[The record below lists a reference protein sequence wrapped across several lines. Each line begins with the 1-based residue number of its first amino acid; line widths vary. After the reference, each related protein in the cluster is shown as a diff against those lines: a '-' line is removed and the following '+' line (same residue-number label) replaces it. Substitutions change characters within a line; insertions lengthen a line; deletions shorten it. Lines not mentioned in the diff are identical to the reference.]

1 MKIRLI
7 CIQKNADKRIESLIE
22 DYQKRLKHYINF
34 QIEYLELPKKLKKLN
49 KQELLKAEAEL
60 ILSNTANTATLV
72 LLDDKG
78 KSYDSVAFSKHL
90 QSKLNASTQELI
102 FCIGG
107 AFGFSEEVYSRS
119 NEKLSLS
126 KMTLTHQMVRLF
138 FVEQLYR
145 GFTILKGEK
154 YHH

>member
-7 CIQKNADKRIESLIE
+7 CVQKNADNRIDSLIE
-22 DYQKRLKHYINF
+22 DYQKRLKHYISF
-34 QIEYLELPKKLKKLN
+34 QIEYLELPKKMKKLN
-49 KQELLKAEAEL
+49 KVELLKAEGEL
-60 ILSNTANTATLV
+60 ILAKVANNSIFV

-78 KSYDSVAFSKHL
+78 RSYDSESFSKYL
-90 QSKLNASTQELI
+90 QTKMNASTQELI

-107 AFGFSEEVYSRS
+107 AYGFSEEVYNRS
-119 NEKLSLS
+119 NEMLSLS

-138 FVEQLYR
+138 FIEQLYR

>member
-7 CIQKNADKRIESLIE
+7 CIQKNADNRIESLIE
-22 DYQKRLKHYINF
+22 DYQKRLTHYISF
-34 QIEYLELPKKLKKLN
+34 QIDYLELPKKFKKLN
-49 KQELLKAEAEL
+49 KQELLKAEGEL
-60 ILSNTANTATLV
+60 ILANTSKTATLV

-78 KSYDSVAFSKHL
+78 KSYDSVSFSKNL
-90 QSKLNASTQELI
+90 QSKLNASTQELV

-107 AFGFSEEVYSRS
+107 AYGFSEEVHKRS

-145 GFTILKGEK
+145 AFTILKGEK